1 VTALASSPRSD
12 LAQWARWAI
21 PRWSVPAAMRAIRA
35 VVVVCGLFAL
45 AHNVIGN
52 AQIATFCAFGGFAT
66 LVLASFAGTWREKLL
81 AHLALALT
89 GSVLITI
96 ATIVSSSTV
105 VAAIVTVPV
114 TFAVFFA
121 GITGPNAASGAT
133 GALLAYVLPAASAG
147 TVGMIPDRLL
157 GWWMASI
164 AGTAAVLLFSPRPT
178 GANQLRAAASK
189 LAVTLADELDGVL
202 RGDAPDDYLAAALEA
217 KRDVLANFTATPF
230 RPTGLAVTD
239 QALANCIELLEWCTA
254 LIADAVSERHDL
266 AHAAKCDLE
275 LIASSSSV
283 LRDTATLLAGGDAH
297 PDVDGLER
305 RQEAVVARIED
316 MASRPP
322 TPEPPSRQPTLPTP
336 TPASTDPEHF
346 RQAAQIAFHAHGI
359 AVAVLA
365 ATYETL
371 ISCGLANPDWVEARR
386 RRWYPGSAAAARTV
400 RRVSSV
406 ASTAYAHASVRSV
419 WFVNSIRGAVAIAVA
434 VTIADITT
442 VQHGFWVVL
451 GTLSVLRTNAAA
463 TGATALRAL
472 AGTALG
478 FVIGGALVLAIG
490 SDQTALWI
498 AFPMAVLV
506 AAYSPGTTPFAIGQ
520 AAFTVMIA
528 VLFNLI
534 VPVGWKIGEVRIEDV
549 ALGCAVSVVI
559 GTLFWPRGVAA
570 VVGDDLAD
578 AFRTGASY
586 LTQAMQW
593 ATGARADQPENAAAA
608 GNAGLRLDEGLRGFL
623 AEQGT
628 KHISKPDLWRLV
640 GGSLRLRLTAH
651 AVAEMPGD
659 ATGVDEARA
668 VLQRRTATLTS
679 WYEQLAEQVG
689 KPNDRA
695 VAELEPPSLAA
706 AGIVNSSTGSYY
718 GVWLCEHLD
727 HLSDHLGELV
737 RPAAEVAKI
746 RSRPWWR

>member
-1 VTALASSPRSD
+1 
-12 LAQWARWAI
+12 
-21 PRWSVPAAMRAIRA
+21 MRAVRA
-35 VVVVCGLFAL
+35 VVVVCGLFAI
-45 AHNVIGN
+45 ASQVIGN

-66 LVLASFAGTWREKLL
+66 LVLASFAGTWRDKLL

-105 VAAIVTVPV
+105 AAAIVTVPV

-147 TVGMIPDRLL
+147 TASMIPDRLL
-157 GWWMASI
+157 GWWMASV
-164 AGTAAVLLFSPRPT
+164 AGTAAVLLFSPRQT
-178 GANQLRAAASK
+178 GGNQLRAAASK
-189 LAVTLADELDGVL
+189 LAVTLADELDAVL
-202 RGDAPDDYLAAALEA
+202 RGNAPDDYLAAALEA
-217 KRDVLANFTATPF
+217 KRAVLASFTSTPF

-266 AHAAKCDLE
+266 THAAKCDLE
-275 LIASSSSV
+275 LIAASSSV
-283 LRDTATLLAGGDAH
+283 LRDIGTLLAGSDAH
-297 PDVDGLER
+297 PDVDELER
-305 RQEAVVARIED
+305 RQEAVVARLEQD
-316 MASRPP
+316 EA
-322 TPEPPSRQPTLPTP
+322 
-336 TPASTDPEHF
+336 AAAGDSTGSDHF
-346 RQAAQIAFHAHGI
+346 RERAQIAFHAHGI
-359 AVAVLA
+359 AVGVLA

-371 ISCGLANPDWVEARR
+371 IARGLADPDWLEARR
-386 RRWYPGSAAAARTV
+386 QRWYPGSAAAARTV

-472 AGTALG
+472 AGTAVG

-490 SDQTALWI
+490 SDSTALWI
-498 AFPMAVLV
+498 AFPIAVLV
-506 AAYSPGTTPFAIGQ
+506 AAYSPGTMPFALGQ

-549 ALGCAVSVVI
+549 ALGCTVSVVI

-593 ATGARADQPENAAAA
+593 ATGARTEGPENAGAA
-608 GNAGLRLDEGLRGFL
+608 GTAGLRLDEALRGFL

-628 KHISKPDLWRLV
+628 KHISKQDLWRLV

-668 VLQRRTATLTS
+668 VLERRTATLAS
-679 WYEQLAEQVG
+679 WYQQLAEQVG
-689 KPNDRA
+689 KPDHRA
-695 VAELEPPSLAA
+695 VLELEPPSLSA
-706 AGIVNSSTGSYY
+706 AGIVDSSTGSYY

-737 RPAAEVAKI
+737 QPAAEVAKI